1 MPDPVEVVAPVTEP
15 DAVVEPI
22 VEDAPAEEV
31 DGVVPPVTPV
41 PPKRSAEA
49 RINEITRQKH
59 DALREAEYW
68 KSKAI
73 QPEKVEAKPATSL
86 EAPDSDD
93 FETTEDYIRAL
104 TKWTVKQARE
114 EDAKEASR
122 VSQEHEGKEAFDR
135 FEVQAEKLRAIHE
148 DFDDVLQLPVF
159 SKEMQY
165 ALIDSDVG
173 AELAYY
179 LGTHPAEAKRLSGLT
194 QGRMFKELGKLETKF
209 TTPVT
214 PPKKGVTAAPDPIS
228 PVKGKGAVKSD
239 PLTMTAQ
246 EYYDAKAAGLLT

>member
-1 MPDPVEVVAPVTEP
+1 MNPDGEVEPVTEP
-15 DAVVEPI
+15 DAVVEPT
-22 VEDAPAEEV
+22 VEEPAEGVEV
-31 DGVVPPVTPV
+31 VEPPVTPV

-59 DALREAEYW
+59 DALREVEYW

-73 QPEKVEAKPATSL
+73 QPEKDDVEPPVTST

-93 FETTEDYIRAL
+93 FATTEEYIRAL

-114 EDAKEASR
+114 EDAREVSR
-122 VSQEHEGKEAFDR
+122 VSQESEGREAFEK
-135 FEVQAEKLRAIHE
+135 FEVQAERLRAIHE

-194 QGRMFKELGKLETKF
+194 QGRMFKELGKLEVKF

-228 PVKGKGAVKSD
+228 PVKGKGQVKSD